1 MVACQYSSMSSESQ
15 NRELK
20 IRKIKTKPK
29 YIKYAANTNAAN
41 TIVAILSE
49 NPLRVSD
56 PTEYLS
62 YEYLS

>member
-1 MVACQYSSMSSESQ
+1 MSSESQ

-29 YIKYAANTNAAN
+29 YIKYAANT
-41 TIVAILSE
+41 IVAILSE
-49 NPLRVSD
+49 NSLRVSD